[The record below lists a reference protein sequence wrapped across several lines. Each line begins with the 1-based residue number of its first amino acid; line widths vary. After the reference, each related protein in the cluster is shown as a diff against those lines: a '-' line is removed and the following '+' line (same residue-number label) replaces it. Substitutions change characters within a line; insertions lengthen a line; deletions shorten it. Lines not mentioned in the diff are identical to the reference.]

1 MNKKIIVESVLI
13 LLLFTVLFL
22 ELFWSEY
29 SVDIILR
36 AVLLLIAI
44 ALGLYVI
51 KNFYEELEYKNEIK
65 ALRKKVERANK
76 ELQRLDS
83 AKSEFISIASHQL
96 RTPLTATKGYTSLIL
111 EGTYG
116 EISDSVKN
124 ALGKVYTANERL
136 IQLVEDLLNI
146 SRIESGKMKYNF
158 KRINVF
164 DIMASL
170 DDTFKLMAQKKNI
183 EFKMKMPNKEIMVF
197 VDPLKIREVISNL
210 IDNAIKYT
218 EKGFVHV
225 NVECDEENIK
235 IIIKDSGIGIS
246 KKNQEHLFT
255 KFSRGKDSAR
265 LYMEGTGLGLF
276 VGKNIVE
283 AHNGRI
289 IVKSDGIKKGSCF
302 TLELPK
308 VKK

>member
-22 ELFWSEY
+22 ELFWSDY

-76 ELQRLDS
+76 ELQRLDN

-158 KRINVF
+158 KKINVF

-255 KFSRGKDSAR
+255 KFSRGKNSAR

-289 IVKSDGIKKGSCF
+289 IVKSDGIEKGSCF